1 VAVGTLLAQAGWSD
15 VDAGALGGV
24 AIVST
29 TGNGTWQYSTDGIAW
44 TAFGATSPVAA
55 LLLGTGTQVRY
66 LPDGAN
72 GESAGFAF
80 HAWDQTV
87 GVAGSTADVS
97 AGGASGAWS
106 VGVANASLVVTAV
119 NDAPI
124 LTGANDLASISED
137 DAANAGTLVSAL
149 IAGHIADVDTGAIA
163 GIAVTGVDEAH
174 GLWQYSLDG
183 GATWSGLGG
192 VWASAAR
199 LLADDANTRVRF
211 VPAANWNGSVADGI
225 TFRAWD
231 RSSGAAGDAAD
242 VGAGGGSSAFSVQS
256 ASAGITVDPVD
267 DAPRLLSFSLS
278 MPTGGSRV
286 LVAPDFPI
294 EDLDGQVGTRF
305 IDVSGLTGARFEL
318 TSAPDVAITSFS
330 FDQVVA
336 GVVRLVHTDQEVVPA
351 FDVVV
356 RDGAN
361 AGVAVEAVISLV
373 PPPDHSGLL
382 AAAAGSGSSTP
393 APVAPPPAAEPP
405 AVQPPKPEAAD
416 AGADAATETEGNVVL
431 TMPVPRVPAQAK
443 GPAVPPDAKPALVP
457 EAPKLPAM
465 VVGPAALSLAPVG
478 GPVMTS
484 GATVRADLIA
494 GEPLPESAPLDDDL
508 AGEVSVAWLPSEE
521 NASERAKTAEE
532 EQMETVVTGVRMAS
546 VGLSVGAVSWV
557 LRAGGIASSL
567 LAGVPAW
574 RYLDPLPILERSRLQ
589 RVIWRDDTDE
599 AVPDEQGDEESGEVA
614 ARPAKGV
621 GRRVLDQMLGGG
633 R

>member
-1 VAVGTLLAQAGWSD
+1 
-15 VDAGALGGV
+15 
-24 AIVST
+24 
-29 TGNGTWQYSTDGIAW
+29 
-44 TAFGATSPVAA
+44 
-55 LLLGTGTQVRY
+55 
-66 LPDGAN
+66 
-72 GESAGFAF
+72 
-80 HAWDQTV
+80 
-87 GVAGSTADVS
+87 
-97 AGGASGAWS
+97 
-106 VGVANASLVVTAV
+106 VANASLVVTAV

-149 IAGHIADVDTGAIA
+149 IAGHLGDVDTGAAA
-163 GIAVTGVDEAH
+163 GIAVTAVDEAR
-174 GLWQYSLDG
+174 GVWQYSLDG
-183 GATWSGLGG
+183 GASWSGLAG
-192 VWASAAR
+192 VSASSAR
-199 LLADDANTRVRF
+199 LLAADANTRVRF

-231 RSSGAAGDAAD
+231 RSSGVAGDVSD
-242 VGAGGGSSAFSVQS
+242 VGAGGGSSAFSAQS
-256 ASAGITVDPVD
+256 ASSGIAVDPVD

-278 MPTGGSRV
+278 MPTGGSRI
-286 LVAPDFPI
+286 LAAPDFPI
-294 EDLDGQVGTRF
+294 EDIDGQVGSRF
-305 IDVSGLTGARFEL
+305 VDVSGLTGARFEL

-330 FDQVVA
+330 FEQVVA
-336 GVVRLVHTDQEVVPA
+336 GVVRLVHTDRDVVPA
-351 FDVVV
+351 FEVAV

-361 AGVAVEAVISLV
+361 AGAAVEAVVSLL
-373 PPPDHSGLL
+373 PPPDDSGLL
-382 AAAAGSGSSTP
+382 VAAAGSGGATQ
-393 APVAPPPAAEPP
+393 APVASPPPAAPP
-405 AVQPPKPEAAD
+405 AVEPSRPEAAEP
-416 AGADAATETEGNVVL
+416 AAAAAPESEGNVVL
-431 TMPVPRVPAQAK
+431 TMPVPRVPAQQR
-443 GPAVPPDAKPALVP
+443 GQPVPADPKPALVP